1 MRVAPDAL
9 VPTLIATLPAAAM
22 LVWGAHAAAGL
33 LLVLPVAVLLFFRDP
48 RRAVP
53 TEPDLLV
60 SPADGKVIDIR
71 PAAAEAGEGA
81 TRVSIFLSL
90 FNVHVNR
97 SPMEGRIEAV
107 RYNPGAFLPAFDDKA
122 SARNEQNRI
131 VLRRGERQVEFV
143 QIAGLVARRI
153 VCRIGA
159 GDEVGRGQRIGLI
172 KFGSRVDLYVPAGVE
187 LAVRVGDRVRGGSTV
202 IGRWTAE
209 HPGPA

>member
-9 VPTLIATLPAAAM
+9 VPTLIAAVPAVAM

-71 PAAAEAGEGA
+71 PAEETGGGG

-90 FNVHVNR
+90 FNVHINR
-97 SPMEGRIEAV
+97 SPMEGRVEAV

-122 SARNEQNRI
+122 SARNEQNRV
-131 VLRRGERQVEFV
+131 VLRRGERRIEFV

-153 VCRIGA
+153 VCRIGV
-159 GDEVGRGQRIGLI
+159 GDEVGRGERIGLI
-172 KFGSRVDLYVPAGVE
+172 KFGSRVDLYVPAEVE

-209 HPGPA
+209 NPGPA